1 LVETA
6 GIPARFVASYHKK
19 EGPERQFFLDFPN
32 GIILHGAQNQN
43 TTWQG
48 LATVNEGGKR

>member
-19 EGPERQFFLDFPN
+19 GGPERQFFLDFPN